1 MRQAIAFTLN
11 GKPAR
16 VEADTRD
23 SLLDVLRGPLGLAGA
38 RYGCGAGQC
47 GACVVLVDG
56 RPETAC
62 ATGAGAV
69 EGRKVLTVEGLGT
82 PERPHPLQTAF
93 LDLQAGQCGYCLSGI
108 LVAASALIARNP
120 DPGRD
125 EIARALDG
133 HLCRCG
139 VHNRILDAVGLA
151 ARRMREG
158 TAA

>member
-16 VEADTRD
+16 VEADTGD
-23 SLLDVLRGPLGLAGA
+23 TLLETLRGPLGLASA
-38 RYGCGAGQC
+38 RYGCGLGQC

-62 ATGAGAV
+62 AVSAGTV
-69 EGRKVLTVEGLGT
+69 EGRTVLTVEGLGT
-82 PERPHPLQTAF
+82 PEGPHPLQTAF

-120 DPGRD
+120 DPDRA

-139 VHNRILDAVGLA
+139 VHNRILDAVALA
-151 ARRMREG
+151 ARRMREDA
-158 TAA
+158 TA